1 MKRIAEVLTDY
12 VIQKGMIKEEDRELY
27 EYGFMMTIEAGLFV
41 LSSLFVSIYLHMVK
55 EGILFFLIFAPLRSY
70 AGGLHLDRFYSCFA
84 LSFLTFS
91 GILLIVRHIRIPMLL
106 SLIGLVVLEIA
117 VYALYPVENINRE
130 VDSEENSFFKMK
142 LKLFLVID
150 FVIAIICAV
159 LKNECFVFLIAVTFF
174 IIVITMA
181 LGKYKNIKIGFVK

>member
-1 MKRIAEVLTDY
+1 
-12 VIQKGMIKEEDRELY
+12 
-27 EYGFMMTIEAGLFV
+27 
-41 LSSLFVSIYLHMVK
+41 MVK
-55 EGILFFLIFAPLRSY
+55 EGMLFFLIFAPLRSY
-70 AGGLHLDRFYSCFA
+70 AGGLHFDRFYSCFA

-174 IIVITMA
+174 IIVIT
-181 LGKYKNIKIGFVK
+181 

>member
-1 MKRIAEVLTDY
+1 M
-12 VIQKGMIKEEDRELY
+12 
-27 EYGFMMTIEAGLFV
+27 
-41 LSSLFVSIYLHMVK
+41 
-55 EGILFFLIFAPLRSY
+55 LI
-70 AGGLHLDRFYSCFA
+70 
-84 LSFLTFS
+84 
-91 GILLIVRHIRIPMLL
+91 